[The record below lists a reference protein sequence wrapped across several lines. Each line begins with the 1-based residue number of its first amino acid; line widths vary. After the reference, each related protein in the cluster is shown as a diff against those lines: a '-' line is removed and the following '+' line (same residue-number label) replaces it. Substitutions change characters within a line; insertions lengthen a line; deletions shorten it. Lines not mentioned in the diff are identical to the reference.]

1 MGWTAYR
8 TVFCVSPKGYKK
20 MNLSVNDLINLKELV
35 EKDAYRFIQKLH
47 LEKRLSTGQS
57 LSILAIVLY
66 GGAAKYYVGDKDHYN
81 DFDINIFF
89 RSTLYPESCISTYG
103 KPAPIEEPH
112 NGKKVEVMR
121 NVPFGYEG
129 NAVAIVKNYAS
140 RSNSKRWKR
149 ISSEPVIFLYPDIQ
163 ILPNLY

>member
-1 MGWTAYR
+1 
-8 TVFCVSPKGYKK
+8 
-20 MNLSVNDLINLKELV
+20 MNLSVNDLNKLKELV
-35 EKDAYRFIQKLH
+35 EKSAYRFIQDLH
-47 LEKRLSTGQS
+47 LKQSLSTGQS

-103 KPAPIEEPH
+103 KPKPIEPY

-129 NAVAIVKNYAS
+129 DAVAIVKKYAL
-140 RSNSKRWKR
+140 RNNSKRWKR

-163 ILPNLY
+163 ILPNLF